1 MNYRPF
7 IDGLRALAVLAVLFY
22 HFDLGVP
29 GGYVGVDV
37 FFVISGYLI
46 TSIILKDLAQERF
59 HMVAF
64 WERRIRRILPALAV
78 VVGAC
83 LLLGWGFLV
92 PEDFK
97 RLGRSTLSQV
107 YLGSNFYFMQAPA
120 ADYFAPAVDI
130 KPLLHTWSLAVE
142 EQFYLFFPLILWFV
156 RRWPRPKLVQWLI
169 GGSVLSLGLSIWG
182 VYYYPTATFY
192 MLPARAWELCV
203 GALLA
208 ASVNTRPAPAR
219 WLAEGCSTLGLLAI
233 VYALFGYTT
242 ATPFPG
248 AAALAPCLGTGLI
261 IWANEQRVT
270 WVGKLLSWRGLVG
283 IGLISYSLYLWHW
296 PVLEFAKYWFDPLA
310 LPVRMVLATVSIGLA
325 WVTWKYVETPFR
337 QRRVCASRGQILG
350 FAGLAFALMLTVGM
364 VIHHV
369 KTIVPWGMPTAAL
382 QYYAQRD
389 AAILNVLKYHRKLA
403 DIQSGQ
409 VYELGTG
416 DQTQPIQFL
425 IWGDSHAHAVMP
437 LLELMCHESGMRGVG
452 ATYSGMAP
460 VVGVSWL
467 DRSAPDLGGDPR
479 VYQMAL
485 LDFIRQHKVPNVL
498 LVARWEMYDKMN
510 PDTLAHDLP
519 ATIALLRQLGTR
531 VWIMKM
537 VPSYPQHIPRLLAK
551 RALQGKT
558 TESLSLVP
566 TDYLAEK
573 PYYDALFGQFV
584 GPEVKILDPLA
595 YFVDAENLGR
605 VVLDGKMLYWD
616 KNHVTL
622 EGAKLIRP
630 MLVPLFAV
638 SPATSASRPDGSE
651 SARP

>member
-46 TSIILKDLAQERF
+46 TGIILKDLDQDRF

-83 LLLGWGFLV
+83 LLLGWGFVV

-97 RLGRSTLSQV
+97 RLGRSVLAQV

-142 EQFYLFFPLILWFV
+142 EQFYLFFPVLLWLV
-156 RRWPRPKLVQWLI
+156 RRWPRPKLVHWLI

-182 VYYYPTATFY
+182 VYHYPTATFY
-192 MLPARAWELCV
+192 MLPPRAWELCV

-208 ASVNTRPAPAR
+208 ASVNSRPAPAR

-248 AAALAPCLGTGLI
+248 AAALLPCVGTGLI
-261 IWANEQRVT
+261 IWANEQRAT

-283 IGLISYSLYLWHW
+283 IGMISYSLYLWHW
-296 PVLEFAKYWFDPLA
+296 PVLEFTKYWFDPLS
-310 LPVRMVLATVSIGLA
+310 LPVRVMLTAVSIGLA

-350 FAGLAFALMLTVGM
+350 FVGVAFALMLTVGM

-369 KTIVPWGMPTAAL
+369 KTIVPWGLNAKARA
-382 QYYAQRD
+382 YIVAQTESNDIVKKYRRKYPD
-389 AAILNVLKYHRKLA
+389 ILRGNF
-403 DIQSGQ
+403 
-409 VYELGTG
+409 YELGTG
-416 DQTQPIQFL
+416 DRSQPVQFM
-425 IWGDSHAHAVMP
+425 IWGDSHAQALMP
-437 LLELMCHESGMRGVG
+437 TLDGMCREQQRRGLG
-452 ATYSGMAP
+452 ATH
-460 VVGVSWL
+460 
-467 DRSAPDLGGDPR
+467 SAMPPILENDTPDLGGDPR
-479 VYQMAL
+479 AYQQAIL
-485 LDFIRQHKVPNVL
+485 EFIRQQKIPNVL
-498 LVARWEMYDKMN
+498 LVARWEIYDQAPADFEAKLHRTVVALM
-510 PDTLAHDLP
+510 DT
-519 ATIALLRQLGTR
+519 GTQ

-537 VPSYPQHIPRLLAK
+537 VPRHRRDVPKGLA
-551 RALQGKT
+551 
-558 TESLSLVP
+558 LS
-566 TDYLAEK
+566 A
-573 PYYDALFGQFV
+573 F
-584 GPEVKILDPLA
+584 
-595 YFVDAENLGR
+595 
-605 VVLDGKMLYWD
+605 
-616 KNHVTL
+616 
-622 EGAKLIRP
+622 
-630 MLVPLFAV
+630 
-638 SPATSASRPDGSE
+638 
-651 SARP
+651 